1 MLSYWDRKINRKLE
15 PFFRF
20 IAPAAPV
27 FHAVAIGLTV
37 VFILGLT
44 AHFGYWIV
52 PQPELPTASQTYV
65 SERYGFSFK
74 YSPDFKVTDRSL
86 DDGSDFIAV
95 TPVLQATGT
104 LQAIVIS
111 PRLIYPSES
120 AVDWLYGPYSGYD
133 ASRGHMVRYVG
144 GQYAASVEGGSWV
157 VFNSPYD
164 DERVSIALLGKDGPV
179 PLQREMEIIL
189 TSFSFDITLDPENL
203 QCPSYYL
210 TDNLVV
216 QSLITFLYTLATTT
230 DIDEFV
236 PARMDFYISHDCTD
250 MLEQYGYSGDGSVNL
265 SERKQLIKNMLE
277 SLKNTQ

>member
-74 YSPDFKVTDRSL
+74 YSPDFKVEDVSP
-86 DDGSDFIAV
+86 DDSGFIAV
-95 TPVLQATGT
+95 MPVLQATGT

-179 PLQREMEIIL
+179 PLRREMETIL
-189 TSFSFDITLDPENL
+189 TTFSFDITLDPENL

-210 TDNLVV
+210 TSDAKG
-216 QSLITFLYTLATTT
+216 QAIKAFLNTLSSTT
-230 DIDEFV
+230 DEAVVV
-236 PARMDFYISHDCTD
+236 PARIDFYISHDCTD
-250 MLEQYGYSGDGSVNL
+250 MLEQYGYNGDGSVNL